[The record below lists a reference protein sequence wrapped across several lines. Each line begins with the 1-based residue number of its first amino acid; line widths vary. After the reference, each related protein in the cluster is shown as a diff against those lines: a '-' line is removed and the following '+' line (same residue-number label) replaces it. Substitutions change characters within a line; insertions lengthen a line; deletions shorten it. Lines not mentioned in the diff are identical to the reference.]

1 MMSQNFKK
9 SPEKFLKVPGKKI
22 DALVFS
28 EVVNASLLLMEG
40 FCSWDIC
47 RWAIA
52 SLVAMCEILF
62 HWSLGAWGSLI
73 LEIFKKF
80 FTNWFFLRVSLNSAP
95 NNYLKNNYTSAI

>member
-1 MMSQNFKK
+1 MSQNFKK

-47 RWAIA
+47 R
-52 SLVAMCEILF
+52 
-62 HWSLGAWGSLI
+62 
-73 LEIFKKF
+73 
-80 FTNWFFLRVSLNSAP
+80 
-95 NNYLKNNYTSAI
+95 